1 MDNLFSVEIRHA
13 LVLSIRES
21 KMAISVASA
30 NGTPAAAIPAIKGV
44 RAIIQLHNEG
54 FNANAH
60 SGDYF

>member
-1 MDNLFSVEIRHA
+1 
-13 LVLSIRES
+13 
-21 KMAISVASA
+21 MAISVASA